1 MRTSEFLAASM
12 LVAVFLV
19 GCTNTEEPVTANSE
33 EAIRI
38 TAGIGE
44 TECVVCPDR

>member
-1 MRTSEFLAASM
+1 MRTNEFLAASM
-12 LVAVFLV
+12 LAVAFLA

-38 TAGIGE
+38 TAKLP
-44 TECVVCPDR
+44 VR